1 MNTFNTILRI
11 LLGLIFLVFGANKI
25 FPFLPP
31 PEVSGVGADFLS
43 SILGSNFK
51 YVLAIIEIVGGLMLL
66 ANKYV
71 NLALAI
77 LVPIAINILI
87 FHLLIDKDL
96 VNGIPGFFVFFAT
109 FWLFWGRKEAF
120 EGILKP

>member
-1 MNTFNTILRI
+1 MQTFNTILRL
-11 LLGLIFLVFGANKI
+11 LLGLVFLVFGFNKI
-25 FPFLPP
+25 LNFLPP

-43 SILGSNFK
+43 NILGSNFK
-51 YVLAIIEIVGGLMLL
+51 YVLAAFEITCGLMLL

-77 LVPIAINILI
+77 LAPIAINILI
-87 FHLLIDKDL
+87 FHLLIDQDL
-96 VNGIPGFFVFFAT
+96 ANGLPGFFVFFAT